1 MGDQNA
7 TAKIEPAKKW
17 TVAIIPHEH
26 LDIGF
31 TDYPAK
37 VAELHAQSID
47 SAMELIKKTP
57 DFRWTL
63 DGSWVANQYLNGR
76 SADAQKEFLAH
87 VRDGSIT
94 IPPEFANQHTGN
106 ASWEALA
113 RSLYNQHELATEFK
127 LPGGRRGADRRRA
140 GLHVGLRLGATR
152 CGNQVLH
159 RRKQQLARTNH
170 AAGSVE

>member
-1 MGDQNA
+1 MDRDRHATVQMGDQTA
-7 TAKIEPAKKW
+7 TAQIAPAKKW

-37 VAELHAQSID
+37 IAELHAQSID

-76 SADAQKEFLAH
+76 SDEGAEGFS
-87 VRDGSIT
+87 G
-94 IPPEFANQHTGN
+94 
-106 ASWEALA
+106 A
-113 RSLYNQHELATEFK
+113 RSRRQHHHPAGVRQPAHRQRFV
-127 LPGGRRGADRRRA
+127 GGSRA
-140 GLHVGLRLGATR
+140 FALQPTPAGHGVQVACSR
-152 CGNQVLH
+152 CGAN
-159 RRKQQLARTNH
+159 R
-170 AAGSVE
+170 